1 MASNRIKGLT
11 IEIGGDTRKL
21 SDELKAVEKDGDRL
35 GKELKEVNNLL
46 KFDPGNTEALAEKQK
61 ILAEAI
67 ANSNEKLKT
76 LKNSQEQVKAQFE
89 SGQIDR
95 GQYLKFCEEIAATEK
110 QTADYAKQLEKVKA
124 AQEQAGNSADKA
136 ADNIND
142 AAKAEGKA
150 ADNADDMAAK
160 SKKASE
166 AVASLAKNIAKI
178 SAAAITAATG
188 AMVGFAKSSVDAG
201 MTFDTSMSQVAATM
215 GTTVDQIGELR
226 DFAQE
231 MGSKTAFSAS
241 QAADALNYM
250 ALAGY
255 DANQSMDM
263 LPKVLNLAA
272 AGGMELAKASDMIT
286 DSQSALGLTSEQ
298 TAAMVDQMA
307 AAASKTNTSV
317 TQLGDAILT
326 VGGTAK
332 SLSGGTSELSAVLG
346 VMADNGIKGSEAGT
360 HLRNIMLAM
369 TPTTEDA
376 AAAFE
381 QLGIKAYDEQGNL
394 RNLETIFMELS
405 KSMEG
410 MTDEEKT
417 NALNAIFNKTDLT
430 AVNALL
436 STTAERWNEVNTALD
451 NSSGAAEAMAN
462 TQLDNLAGDITLF
475 KSALEGAQI
484 VVSDQLTPTL
494 REFVQFGTEGVSQLT
509 EAFKSGGLSGAMSS
523 LGGII
528 SDALAMI
535 IDMLPEVINAAAS
548 LLQTFVDGIVT
559 NIPTM
564 IPIVIDGGIMLFMGL
579 IDSLQNV
586 SDTLMPMLPDLIT
599 DVCDTLT
606 DNIPTLITG
615 AVTLFTGLVLGLG
628 NSIPALI
635 EGVYTVVPQVV
646 AALIENIPAII
657 ECAVQLF
664 VALAQGIPQAI
675 PTVIEGIPTMINA
688 IVDALMGYDWMSLGK
703 ELITGVGTGIVEGAK
718 SIGNMVKDAA
728 DSMWNGLKSALGVG
742 GNDSN
747 ATDTGAEMAENVAD
761 GFVSGMNDNKSKI
774 SAALPYDHAAEEAAK
789 YAAGVKNYND
799 SLAAGIA
806 KQQEQTVETYV
817 STVKAAESS
826 AKKQTKTSTTA
837 AKEVLSEAKKAYDKV
852 LDLYKD
858 GKISYD
864 EYNKQYT
871 DILEKYSTEQ
881 VEITEYAQEKMTD
894 VAEKEAEKRVST
906 LKKSIETEISEY
918 QKEIDTVQ
926 KQMESF
932 SGKLTKAY
940 KDVYT
945 FTTDEKT
952 GKISAKTT
960 DVMIKSKKEL
970 ENYLSDIE
978 ALQKRGVSNVMLQQ
992 LSDMSKDEGAAVA
1005 EYWLSLT
1012 DQELKNLQNNWTAYN
1027 NVSAKISQAIYADEA
1042 KSAAEGMLNAIGE
1055 TLSES
1060 ESNLQDSGLMILQ
1073 GLKQGILN
1081 DKGINEIK
1089 NLCDGIVSAMTG
1101 YFNANAVDVSI
1112 GAKILNGNIVPTTA
1126 SNNNSGGGAGNTY
1139 NFTQNN
1145 YSPKALSRDDINR
1158 DTQRQLQ
1165 LAGMK

>member
-1 MASNRIKGLT
+1 MASKRIKGLT

-35 GKELKEVNNLL
+35 GEELKEVNNLL

-67 ANSNEKLKT
+67 ANSSEKLKT

-110 QTADYAKQLEKVKA
+110 QTADYAKQLEEVKA

-142 AAKAEGKA
+142 AAKSEKKA

-166 AVASLAKNIAKI
+166 AVAAFAKNIAKI

-188 AMVGFAKSSVDAG
+188 AMVGFAKKSVEAG
-201 MTFDTSMSQVAATM
+201 MAFDTSMSQVAATM

-286 DSQSALGLTSEQ
+286 DSQTALGLSSEQ
-298 TAAMVDQMA
+298 ITTLVDQMA
-307 AAASKTNTSV
+307 VASSNTNTNV
-317 TQLGDAILT
+317 EQLGDAILT
-326 VGGTAK
+326 IGGTAK
-332 SLSGGTSELSAVLG
+332 SLSGGTTELSAVLG
-346 VMADNGIKGSEAGT
+346 VLADNSVKGSEAGT

-381 QLGIKAYDEQGNL
+381 QLGIKAYDEQGKL
-394 RNLETIFMELS
+394 RNLETIFTEISAAMD
-405 KSMEG
+405 G

-417 NALNAIFNKTDLT
+417 NILNAIFNKTDLV

-436 STTAERWNEVNTALD
+436 STTTDRWNELNTALE
-451 NSSGAAEAMAN
+451 NSAGAAEAMAN
-462 TQLDNLAGDITLF
+462 EQMNNLAGDIEYF
-475 KSALEGAQI
+475 KSAVEGAQI

-494 REFVQFGTEGVSQLT
+494 REFVQFGTDGVSQLT

-523 LGGII
+523 FGGII

-606 DNIPTLITG
+606 ENIPTLITG
-615 AVTLFTGLVLGLG
+615 TVTLFTGLVLGLG
-628 NSIPALI
+628 DAIPALI
-635 EGVYTVVPQVV
+635 EGVYTVVPTVI
-646 AALIENIPAII
+646 AALFENIPALI

-664 VALAQGIPQAI
+664 ISLAQGIPQAI

-688 IVDALMGYDWMSLGK
+688 IVDALMGYDWIGLGV
-703 ELITGVGTGIVEGAK
+703 ELINGIAGGIVEGAK
-718 SIGNMVKDAA
+718 SIGVIIKDAA
-728 DSMWNGLKSALGVG
+728 DSMWNGIKGALGLGNDTKSAA
-742 GNDSN
+742 N
-747 ATDTGAEMAENVAD
+747 TGEELAQVVTKGFIGTMQENTAEVAA
-761 GFVSGMNDNKSKI
+761 VM
-774 SAALPYDHAAEEAAK
+774 PYAKAAEESET
-789 YAAGVKNYND
+789 YTEE
-799 SLAAGIA
+799 IT
-806 KQQEQTVETYV
+806 QQEEQVAAAYV
-817 STVKAAESS
+817 ATANTAEKS
-826 AKKQTKTSTTA
+826 AKKQTAATKTKTNNI
-837 AKEVLSEAKKAYDKV
+837 LSEAKKAYDKV
-852 LDLYKD
+852 LDMYKD
-858 GKISYD
+858 GKISSE
-864 EYNKQYT
+864 EYNKQYAS
-871 DILEKYSTEQ
+871 ILKKYSSEQ
-881 VEITEYAQEKMTD
+881 VSITEYAQEKMTE

-918 QKEIDTVQ
+918 QKEFDSIQ

-970 ENYLSDIE
+970 EKYLADIE

-992 LSDMSKDEGAAVA
+992 LTEMSKDEGAAVA
-1005 EYWLSLT
+1005 EYWMSLT
-1012 DQELKNLQNNWTAYN
+1012 DQQLKNLQSNWTAYN
-1027 NVSAKISQAIYADEA
+1027 NVSAKISQALYEDEA
-1042 KSAAEGMLNAIGE
+1042 KTAAEGMLNAIGE
-1055 TLSES
+1055 TLSEN

-1112 GAKILNGNIVPTTA
+1112 GAKIMNGNIVST
-1126 SNNNSGGGAGNTY
+1126 NSGAGTGGGTGATY

-1145 YSPKALSRDDINR
+1145 YSPKALSRDEINR